1 MPKYNFDALGPQE
14 FERLCQTLVQ
24 QIIGPGVKVYG
35 MGSDGSREATFQG
48 KAPYPS
54 KEEQWEGSWIFQA
67 KFHDVQ
73 QIGPKEARRLLIA
86 ELDDELSKITE
97 KYRHP
102 CDNFIL
108 VTNVTLTPVF
118 QRGIKDKIDKE
129 IIPKHHHAI
138 EHIHVWGA
146 DEICR
151 FLDAYPDIRQTYAG
165 LLVSGDIIACLLRL
179 IEREETDLDEIVKL
193 YCHGCFTH
201 EQYAAL
207 DDAGDIEDERVV
219 LQRVFIDLDAK
230 TPTLP
235 QDSQVLE
242 RLPEWLKQAAENG
255 DRTSALSYL
264 LDDSIPGLVLIGGP
278 GEGKSTLGQYL
289 AQIYRARLIRQLNEL
304 DGNIEVFEKCIP
316 RIPFRIFLK
325 EYAQWVSS
333 RTNSD
338 SLFHYLALQVSRES
352 GRNTNP
358 EDVHKIIKSN
368 PTLLI
373 LDGLDEVPE
382 KKLRRRVMDNITS
395 FVNQIRDVLKGD
407 LRVIANTRPYGYSEE
422 FDPAHYLHLTLQK
435 LSPPKAV
442 FYARR
447 WIDAR
452 EPNPKEAERI
462 QDTFDVCLRDKV
474 VSVLTQTPLQ
484 VTILLVIIRARGTP
498 PKQRE
503 ELFERYMDIIYQREQ
518 KKRPELLRTEQ
529 DVIYGLHKYLAYI
542 LHRRA
547 EKDRTAALMDVSEF
561 RERVEE
567 YLTHSNP
574 LLNEEEVEAKVKQI
588 ITETSQ
594 RLVLIESPQEGK
606 IGFGL
611 TTTRE
616 FFAAAHLVDTAKDT
630 KERDLRFKAIA
641 RSPYWRNVA
650 LFFAGRVGRTRPGE
664 APSMIDVCREIDTEV
679 VDKFL
684 KRGAELVMGMVDDRV
699 LREPHNEIG
708 AIQYGLTLLDS
719 GLNRESDEL
728 LNKLNSLP
736 DEYKERVIRP
746 WMEERLYNV
755 VPENLELYADI
766 YRDLFGA
773 HEPLHDAIKRT
784 SGFDSKDVKL
794 WALSQAI
801 RNKIVEPWVIELLEE
816 LVDIVPTERIAKTLD
831 NYWSNFRFYL
841 NFSLSP
847 KARTALALAQLAGIG
862 RHVPFE
868 PLSSEVMAELSTI
881 KPEGKRK
888 KNSLLLWAVS
898 QLLMLS
904 SLSVAEGRHRRIG
917 WSAMFNL
924 PSIANPN
931 VKAMINK
938 NASFIKDFCE
948 TFSEEKEPFTNL
960 LVAVFK
966 FLSEPQNYKK
976 YIDILKQFQEEE
988 KHVQWPERIV
998 SSIFGPFVSI
1008 ADRKEKLYG
1017 YHKDLCTLYE
1027 YYNYKSEEQYR
1038 NDIEE
1043 LNKLADKNS
1052 KKIRNHPYKLFIW
1065 ISSNCDPT
1073 IEKFLD
1079 PEILSELKAW
1089 LQCRG
1094 LSENALYLCFQVVML
1109 ESDLEL
1115 CELALEIIKKQ
1126 LAEGQKRLRVDDTI
1140 TFYNWHKPR
1149 TKQELTVANRLKHVF
1164 EEVLADYSTLIDPHH
1179 RQLEIL
1185 YWSALSAGIVEEK
1198 HMTELY
1204 KIIHNNPD
1212 FQSMSW
1218 YAERAESAWA
1228 LLVNM
1233 LQGDNLDVS
1242 RLAAV
1247 SLLVI
1252 SQGGRFFPHEQ
1263 KRIKEAWIGD
1273 KYWEFAKD
1281 KEDTWRPRYIEGMA
1295 RCQLKWGKNSQKWL
1309 NAIKKANTE
1318 ELQRAWCRT
1327 IEEADYC
1334 DVKDRDALFDS
1345 LLHILESGDTFAKA
1359 IRIATLRRLHGIVS
1373 EVEPVEFDEES
1384 LNLPL
1389 SHRVRTSF
1397 S

>member
-1 MPKYNFDALGPQE
+1 MPKYNLDALGHEE

-24 QIIGPGVKVYG
+24 QIIGPGAKVYG
-35 MGSDGSREATFQG
+35 MGSDGSREATFHG

-54 KEEQWEGSWIFQA
+54 KEEQWESSWIFQA

-73 QIGPKEARRLLIA
+73 QIGPKEARRLLLA
-86 ELDDELSKITE
+86 ELDDELLKITE

-235 QDSQVLE
+235 QDPQVLE

-278 GEGKSTLGQYL
+278 GDGKSTLGQYL
-289 AQIYRARLIRQLNEL
+289 AQIYRARLIGQLNEL

-395 FVNQIRDVLKGD
+395 FVNQVRDVLKGD

-435 LSPPKAV
+435 LSPQKAV

-484 VTILLVIIRARGTP
+484 VTIILVIIRARGTP

-630 KERDLRFKAIA
+630 KEIDLRFKAIA

-664 APSMIDVCREIDTEV
+664 APSMIDVCREIDTEE

-755 VPENLELYADI
+755 VPENLESYANI
-766 YRDLFGA
+766 YRDLFGIR
-773 HEPLHDAIKRT
+773 EPLHDAIKRT

-816 LVDIVPTERIAKTLD
+816 LVDIVPTERIAKTIG

-841 NFSLSP
+841 NFLLSP
-847 KARTALALAQLAGIG
+847 KARTALAIAQLAGIG
-862 RHVPFE
+862 RHGLPFG

-888 KNSLLLWAVS
+888 ENSLLLWSVS
-898 QLLMLS
+898 QLWILS
-904 SLSVAEGRHRRIG
+904 RLSMAGPRHRRRD
-917 WSAMFNL
+917 WSVEFRL
-924 PSIANPN
+924 PGITNPN
-931 VKAMINK
+931 VKAMINRNK
-938 NASFIKDFCE
+938 SIIENFCE
-948 TFSEEKEPFTNL
+948 TFSDENEPFIKF
-960 LVAVFK
+960 LVAVFQ
-966 FLSEPQNYKK
+966 FLIEPHNPKK
-976 YIDILKQFQEEE
+976 YIAVSKQLQGEE
-988 KHVQWPERIV
+988 KSALRLTRIV
-998 SSIFGPFVSI
+998 SSILRLPSDGEEEMHS
-1008 ADRKEKLYG
+1008 
-1017 YHKDLCTLYE
+1017 YHKDLYTFYKH
-1027 YYNYKSEEQYR
+1027 YKSEEQYKK
-1038 NDIEE
+1038 DIEE
-1043 LNKLADKNS
+1043 LNELINKNS
-1052 KKIRNHPYKLFIW
+1052 KNIRNHPYKLLVW
-1065 ISSNCDPT
+1065 INSGCDST
-1073 IEKFLD
+1073 IEKVSD
-1079 PEILSELKAW
+1079 SEILNELKVW
-1089 LQCRG
+1089 LQERG
-1094 LSENALYLCFQVVML
+1094 LTKNALRLYLKQMRVI
-1109 ESDLEL
+1109 SDLEL
-1115 CELALEIIKKQ
+1115 CELVLEIVERQ
-1126 LAEGQKRLRVDDTI
+1126 LTEGQKRVRVGHMI
-1140 TFYNWHKPR
+1140 AWYEWHKPK
-1149 TKQELTVANRLKHVF
+1149 TKQELMVASRLKHIF
-1164 EEVLADYSTLIDPHH
+1164 EEVLADYSTLIDPHQ
-1179 RQLEIL
+1179 RLLEIL
-1185 YWSALSAGIVEEK
+1185 YWSAIGAGIFEEK
-1198 HMTELY
+1198 YMAELY
-1204 KIIHNNPD
+1204 KIIHNDPNFP
-1212 FQSMSW
+1212 SMPW
-1218 YAERAESAWA
+1218 YAERVENVSAS
-1228 LLVNM
+1228 LINM
-1233 LQGDNLDVS
+1233 LQSDNQDVS

-1247 SLLVI
+1247 SLSVI
-1252 SQGGRFFPHEQ
+1252 SQGRRFSPHA
-1263 KRIKEAWIGD
+1263 RIRIEETWIGD

-1281 KEDTWRPRYIEGMA
+1281 KEDVWCSRYMEGMA
-1295 RCQLKWGKNSQKWL
+1295 HCRLKWAEKGQEWL
-1309 NAIKKANTE
+1309 KAIKEANTE
-1318 ELQRAWCRT
+1318 KLQNAWCRV
-1327 IEEADYC
+1327 IVEAGYC
-1334 DVKDRDALFDS
+1334 DAKDRDALFD
-1345 LLHILESGDTFAKA
+1345 LLPHILESGDTFAKA
-1359 IRIATLRRLHGIVS
+1359 IRFAALRRLHGIVS
-1373 EVEPVEFDEES
+1373 EVEPVEFDEEL

-1389 SHRVRTSF
+1389 SQRTRMSF